1 MTEQEI
7 RAVFDKLA
15 DVVCV
20 LSEAA
25 PNGKPEISCQLDLK
39 LTYQPGEKNRG
50 SEDRTCFPWFSESVR
65 GPRPANWAW
74 WRNCSDQ
81 VFCCWWCPVMAADRV
96 ISLTTAVPVS
106 EGVATAAV
114 LD

>member
-25 PNGKPEISCQLDLK
+25 PNDKSEISCQLDLK

-50 SEDRTCFPWFSESVR
+50 SEDRTCSPWVFR
-65 GPRPANWAW
+65 KCPRTVFTKYPTPA
-74 WRNCSDQ
+74 Q
-81 VFCCWWCPVMAADRV
+81 G
-96 ISLTTAVPVS
+96 
-106 EGVATAAV
+106 GVLAGQHR
-114 LD
+114 

>member
-25 PNGKPEISCQLDLK
+25 PNDKSEISCQLDLK

-50 SEDRTCFPWFSESVR
+50 SEDRAWSAQLRLSRAR
-65 GPRPANWAW
+65 GRCRYA
-74 WRNCSDQ
+74 
-81 VFCCWWCPVMAADRV
+81 
-96 ISLTTAVPVS
+96 
-106 EGVATAAV
+106 
-114 LD
+114 

>member
-20 LSEAA
+20 LSEAT
-25 PNGKPEISCQLDLK
+25 PNDKSEISCQLDLK

-50 SEDRTCFPWFSESVR
+50 SEDRTCFPWVFRKCPRTKAYQLGHGGVIALTRFFAVGSVR
-65 GPRPANWAW
+65 
-74 WRNCSDQ
+74 
-81 VFCCWWCPVMAADRV
+81 
-96 ISLTTAVPVS
+96 
-106 EGVATAAV
+106 
-114 LD
+114 